1 MLSEVCRLRL
11 STLYL
16 LSLCDLCVSNLSLH
30 PQLSHLYRKGTEEVP
45 GCVGD
50 ALANPSTDYCARR
63 PSADTVWMKGNDG
76 LPADNFPLGLCEGDC
91 DGDID
96 CQPGLVW

>member
-1 MLSEVCRLRL
+1 M
-11 STLYL
+11 
-16 LSLCDLCVSNLSLH
+16 
-30 PQLSHLYRKGTEEVP
+30 
-45 GCVGD
+45 GD

-76 LPADNFPLGLCEGDC
+76 LPAANFPLGLCEGDC

>member
-1 MLSEVCRLRL
+1 MI
-11 STLYL
+11 Y
-16 LSLCDLCVSNLSLH
+16 VSNLSLSSH
-30 PQLSHLYRKGTEEVP
+30 TLHLQLYLYRKGTEEVP

-76 LPADNFPLGLCEGDC
+76 LPAANFPLGLCEGDC
-91 DGDID
+91 DGDVD